1 MPKADAKPKFLSPEL
16 SRKLIIEFIGT
27 FFLVFTV
34 AVAGNPVATGA
45 IVIALVYMGGHI
57 SGAHFNPAV
66 TLAAYVRK
74 AITLKDGLAYW
85 VTQVIAAA
93 AAGGVFYW
101 MAQDYFIPAGGEEIQ
116 FATAFVCEL
125 LFTFLLAS
133 VVLFTTTSDKTK
145 GNTYYGAAIGL
156 VLMAGG
162 FAVGRISGGVFNP
175 AIVLGPVLDTGRAIS
190 SHTEVLKL
198 FIGAPLLGGLL
209 AGLVYRV
216 IEPSKA

>member
-1 MPKADAKPKFLSPEL
+1 MASLKAVLTPEL
-16 SRKLIIEFIGT
+16 SRKLVVEFIGT

-45 IVIALVYMGGHI
+45 ILIALVYMGGYI

-66 TLAAYVRK
+66 TLAAYIRK
-74 AITLKDGLAYW
+74 SISLKDGLAYW
-85 VTQVIAAA
+85 VTQIAAGAAA
-93 AAGGVFYW
+93 AGVFYW
-101 MAQDYFIPAGGEEIQ
+101 MAQDYFIPAAGEDIQ

-133 VVLFTTTSDKTK
+133 VVLHTSTSDETK

-156 VLMAGG
+156 TVMAAG
-162 FAVGRISGGVFNP
+162 FAVGRISGGILNP
-175 AIVLGPVLDTGRAIS
+175 AIALGPVLDTGKAIS

-209 AGLVYRV
+209 AGLAYKV
-216 IEPSKA
+216 ILPKSKS